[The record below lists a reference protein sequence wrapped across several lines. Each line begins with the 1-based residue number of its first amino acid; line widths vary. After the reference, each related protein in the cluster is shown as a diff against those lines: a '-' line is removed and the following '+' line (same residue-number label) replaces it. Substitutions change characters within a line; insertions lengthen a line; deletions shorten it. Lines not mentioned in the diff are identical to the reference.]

1 MMKKLLFILPALLL
15 YVSSSAQLTLPQPS
29 LKALVTQTAGL
40 TDITIDYSSPA
51 VKNRTIW
58 GGLLGYEQ
66 VWRAGANASTKITF
80 SEDVMIDGKD
90 VKKGTYSV
98 FIIPRKDADWNF
110 ILNSVA
116 TAGEGNRKEADDVV
130 NVKVKPTAVPHR
142 ERLAY
147 SVVDFDNDKATIQ
160 MEWEKMRVSVPVKL
174 HTAKQAEANLNRLN
188 NTWRDYNNA
197 ARYALETG
205 NHDKALGYVN
215 TSIQLTDHWWNN
227 WTKAQVLNG
236 MGKNKEAYEAASKAK
251 KMGDENPDGFFFK
264 EDVEMA
270 LKNWKKM

>member
-29 LKALVTQTAGL
+29 LKAVVTQTAGL

-51 VKNRTIW
+51 VKGRTIW

-90 VKKGTYSV
+90 VKKGTYSL

-116 TAGEGNRKEADDVV
+116 TAGEGNRKDADDVV
-130 NVKVKPTAVPHR
+130 NVKVKATAVPHR

-147 SVVDFDNDKATIQ
+147 SVVDFDNEKATIQ
-160 MEWEKMRVSVPVKL
+160 MEWEKIRVELPVKL

>member
-15 YVSSSAQLTLPQPS
+15 YVSSSAQLVLPQPS
-29 LKALVTQTAGL
+29 LKSSVTQTAGL
-40 TDITIDYSSPA
+40 TDITIEYSSPA
-51 VKNRTIW
+51 VKGRTIW
-58 GGLLGYEQ
+58 GGLLDYDQ
-66 VWRAGANASTKITF
+66 VWRAGANASTKLTF

-147 SVVDFDNDKATIQ
+147 SVVDFDNEKATIQ
-160 MEWEKMRVSVPVKL
+160 MEWEKMRVAVPVKL
-174 HTAKQAEANLNRLN
+174 HTAKQAELNLNRLN

-205 NHDKALGYVN
+205 NLDKALGYVN

-227 WTKAQVLNG
+227 WTKAQILNG

-251 KMGDENPDGFFFK
+251 KMGDENQDGFFFK
-264 EDVEMA
+264 DDVEMA

>member
-1 MMKKLLFILPALLL
+1 MMKKLLFILPALVL

-29 LKALVTQTAGL
+29 LKAVVTQTAGL

-51 VKNRTIW
+51 VKGRTIW
-58 GGLLGYEQ
+58 GGLLDYDQ
-66 VWRAGANASTKITF
+66 VWRAGANSSTKVTF

-98 FIIPRKDADWNF
+98 FIIPRNGSDWSF

-116 TAGEGNRKEADDVV
+116 TAGEGNRKDADDVV

-160 MEWEKMRVSVPVKL
+160 MEWEKVRVSLPVKL
-174 HTAKQAEANLNRLN
+174 NTTKQAEANLNRLN

-197 ARYALETG
+197 ARYALEVG
-205 NHDKALGYVN
+205 NHDKALGYVS

-227 WTKAQVLNG
+227 WTKAQVLNA

>member
-29 LKALVTQTAGL
+29 LKAVVTQTAGL

-51 VKNRTIW
+51 VKGRTIW

-147 SVVDFDNDKATIQ
+147 SVVDFDNEKATIQ

-227 WTKAQVLNG
+227 WTKAQILNG